1 MAKGNNNTYQEQI
14 KKDNKLKL
22 RELLEQLP
30 NFCRDF
36 FRGIDTQTSPRT
48 KIAYAYDLIVF
59 FNYLQLYYTQK
70 INMSQYV
77 KINKEKMPSLSE
89 LTTNIK

>member
-59 FNYLQLYYTQK
+59 FNYLIQENPTIK
-70 INMSQYV
+70 SIDDINIDTLT
-77 KINKEKMPSLSE
+77 KLSSKD
-89 LTTNIK
+89 I